1 MPMAT
6 RLALFRQV
14 LEGLRNLHA
23 AGIMH
28 RDISPQNLLVF
39 SHQPPTAA
47 ICDFGKSKQGT
58 KGNKTSLGPP
68 AFTAPEVGNQEEYTN
83 SIDVFSLGLSML
95 ATFTAWTWP
104 GPMSSPNNHTMIL
117 EHLASLQGRM
127 PDDLGALLRSM
138 LAWDPGDRLTAE
150 QALADK
156 VWEPVAVWSGS
167 EIKTEIE
174 TQSNAEGSGPDP
186 GSTEVRLQ
194 RSGGP
199 SLSSPGGLNKRG
211 RGSEAPLLSGKTWA
225 FDSASTMPHAG
236 QPGTD
241 NAIRKRPQII
251 QFMTDHEVA
260 LGDVRLTAEDWDFLG
275 KAHNFLQPFTSSTLY
290 AEGHSSSISQSLVL
304 MDALLAHYERQ
315 KDLYS
320 QQGLHDSRM
329 LRAIEMGWFVIDKY
343 YNKTSEAPVY
353 AAALL
358 LNPRN
363 RAAYLHKNWPVSWH
377 EDAIDSANVIWE
389 EEYKALALDSE
400 STDSE
405 PNQAFPVAKIPRNE
419 LDRLLECL
427 QVETTRKQNADNFM
441 AFIQDDATDLN
452 GQTPLEWWCQPEQR
466 RLYPRLSQMAIAIL
480 SIPAESS
487 EPEQKVISYQCT
499 LMD

>member
-1 MPMAT
+1 MLIT
-6 RLALFRQV
+6 
-14 LEGLRNLHA
+14 
-23 AGIMH
+23 
-28 RDISPQNLLVF
+28 
-39 SHQPPTAA
+39 
-47 ICDFGKSKQGT
+47 GT
-58 KGNKTSLGPP
+58 
-68 AFTAPEVGNQEEYTN
+68 E
-83 SIDVFSLGLSML
+83 
-95 ATFTAWTWP
+95 
-104 GPMSSPNNHTMIL
+104 
-117 EHLASLQGRM
+117 
-127 PDDLGALLRSM
+127 
-138 LAWDPGDRLTAE
+138 
-150 QALADK
+150 
-156 VWEPVAVWSGS
+156 
-167 EIKTEIE
+167 
-174 TQSNAEGSGPDP
+174 
-186 GSTEVRLQ
+186 
-194 RSGGP
+194 
-199 SLSSPGGLNKRG
+199 
-211 RGSEAPLLSGKTWA
+211 TWA

-487 EPEQKVISYQCT
+487 EPERTFSGARRTCSWDRLRLSCSKIEMVECIASW
-499 LMD
+499 LREGHIVPVHLNGLGLPIAGGREGRGRRFR